1 MSANESTLWIIRLN
15 RADGITLAALSFTGV
30 AILLL
35 LGDRSAA
42 ALASLY
48 LACWCDALDGWY
60 ARRTQ
65 TQRTFGA
72 HLDTNVDVLT
82 HLFTPAL
89 YFYLNGLNHPFA
101 IVILGLVI
109 GSGVIRL
116 AVFNETGTI
125 IHAGHSA
132 YQGLPVF
139 WFPFLAGAHFLLTAQ
154 LPWAWVNGCFALLC
168 TVFAALM
175 LYRKPRFKPK
185 SMIKIALTLSACIA
199 LVLTR
204 DLWAVETLSNS
215 FPPSTPNPAP
225 LP

>member
-1 MSANESTLWIIRLN
+1 MSANESSPWIIRLN
-15 RADGITLAALSFTGV
+15 RADGITLAALSFTGI

-35 LGDRSAA
+35 LSGRPSAA
-42 ALASLY
+42 LTSLY

-60 ARRTQ
+60 ARHTH
-65 TQRTFGA
+65 TQRAFGA

-89 YFYLNGLNHPFA
+89 YFYLNGLDHPLA

-116 AVFNETGTI
+116 AVFNEIGTI
-125 IHAGHSA
+125 THAGQSA
-132 YQGLPVF
+132 YLDLPVF
-139 WFPFLAGAHFLLTAQ
+139 WFPFLAGAHFLFTAQ
-154 LPWAWVNGCFALLC
+154 LPSGWVNGCFALLC
-168 TVFAALM
+168 TGFAALM

-185 SMIKIALTLSACIA
+185 SMIKITLTLSACIA
-199 LVLTR
+199 LMLTR
-204 DLWAVETLSNS
+204 DLWAAETRSILL
-215 FPPSTPNPAP
+215 PPSTPKPAP